1 MKNLLL
7 AFAVVASLAACK
19 KNADTSGF
27 EKSVKSDLDGM
38 GFKDAKVSCPKDVAM
53 KEGTTFTCTVT
64 IDKKDYKLVN
74 TIGPVDKDNNAS
86 IANQEWPDGTPPD
99 PAAATE

>member
-1 MKNLLL
+1 MKKLLL
-7 AFAVVASLAACK
+7 AFALVASLAACK
-19 KNADTSGF
+19 KEADTSAFG
-27 EKSVKSDLDGM
+27 KTVTSDLEGM
-38 GFKDAKVSCPKDVAM
+38 GFKDPKVSCPKDVAM

-86 IANQEWPDGTPPD
+86 IANQEWPDGTPPL
-99 PAAATE
+99 PTE